1 MLAKLAAREATRRWG
16 RMQDVADIL
25 HSEEQSDREKQD
37 RVKRLSQEDCV
48 CALETSNKKKDK
60 PNPKAEGEKKKTK
73 KVGPL
78 LRRWCC
84 RDLMAVSSFAC
95 RFPRGPPVE
104 WWAGSKPSAQRPRGE
119 ALLGG
124 TPEPAPSIAPKAKY
138 ASPRGNLKSGRESS
152 QAAMP
157 VMRNAESKRIQY
169 LRRQLRRGHSEKG
182 REFTEE
188 DKQQMQAALDS
199 EIAKRKE
206 GTVKRLEKKMETE
219 QDRGMAHMT
228 AECAVLNEKLDRALA
243 SRSSGSRD
251 PELVQRLLGEPG
263 SVLEIQA
270 DINVRKEDLKRKRQ
284 QDRADARAAEKRRKA
299 LEPFEIPLQGDV
311 KQDGVVLRG
320 ELGREKLRGFQ
331 GDAVFKFGGVHCRLV
346 ELGAQATL
354 QLEPFSA
361 EQMESLET
369 MLQNG
374 FECKVLAV
382 TKKAVVEARLNPNG
396 KVRDVATNRIISAAS
411 LLTLRFTTHRFTPVE
426 FLPVKV
432 ETQAPSEVHEA
443 VAAEVRDQKENESEA
458 EVRDQE
464 EPEAEVRDQKEN
476 ESEAEVG
483 DQEENESEAE
493 VGDQEPEAAPAEE
506 EPRGE
511 WKMTV
516 QGRTVSFDFVKNAL
530 FTCAGPVREVKVVG
544 PEAVEFLAKIAPG
557 PQSPDFHRAQLQH
570 IEGDLFLI
578 HPKLWSQEVTR
589 LRAAAEETAA
599 LDDDLDESAEKP
611 VPAPAEE
618 SREIK
623 EPEPVEETAALDDDL
638 GEARDQRRV
647 QGFVGEVGDCGWLE
661 LFLDDEVCY
670 DDARGR
676 VVSGLLHGWV
686 SGCEMILGEEVTQLK
701 ELPEFGRLR
710 AGGHDGDVEIVEGL
724 RVRRVG
730 DELELAA
737 RTLEE
742 YAEDLKILTPKLA
755 DGTFVDH
762 RLRWAENKWASEL
775 FEINAGTGK
784 LFQRK
789 GRRSVNPEQG
799 DMHRSGRPP
808 GVSIPLKSLWADSPG
823 VQRAPKS
830 LTAAVAAVAQLKPCI
845 LLALA
850 VPPFGPALTSLF
862 PRSRFKLVG
871 TGVAGGLGGG
881 RDRVGA
887 SDRFA
892 LRVCC
897 ISRFPSLTLSVSP
910 RLPFAALH
918 CCLRPFPVG
927 LPP

>member
-1 MLAKLAAREATRRWG
+1 
-16 RMQDVADIL
+16 
-25 HSEEQSDREKQD
+25 
-37 RVKRLSQEDCV
+37 
-48 CALETSNKKKDK
+48 
-60 PNPKAEGEKKKTK
+60 
-73 KVGPL
+73 
-78 LRRWCC
+78 
-84 RDLMAVSSFAC
+84 
-95 RFPRGPPVE
+95 
-104 WWAGSKPSAQRPRGE
+104 
-119 ALLGG
+119 
-124 TPEPAPSIAPKAKY
+124 
-138 ASPRGNLKSGRESS
+138 
-152 QAAMP
+152 MP

-638 GEARDQRRV
+638 GEARAGSSRGVPRDQ
-647 QGFVGEVGDCGWLE
+647 G
-661 LFLDDEVCY
+661 
-670 DDARGR
+670 A
-676 VVSGLLHGWV
+676 
-686 SGCEMILGEEVTQLK
+686 
-701 ELPEFGRLR
+701 R
-710 AGGHDGDVEIVEGL
+710 AGGGACSQEDVTWGGPAPGAGL
-724 RVRRVG
+724 CGRGR
-730 DELELAA
+730 
-737 RTLEE
+737 
-742 YAEDLKILTPKLA
+742 
-755 DGTFVDH
+755 
-762 RLRWAENKWASEL
+762 RLRLAGAL
-775 FEINAGTGK
+775 F
-784 LFQRK
+784 
-789 GRRSVNPEQG
+789 GRRG
-799 DMHRSGRPP
+799 
-808 GVSIPLKSLWADSPG
+808 
-823 VQRAPKS
+823 
-830 LTAAVAAVAQLKPCI
+830 
-845 LLALA
+845 LL
-850 VPPFGPALTSLF
+850 
-862 PRSRFKLVG
+862 
-871 TGVAGGLGGG
+871 
-881 RDRVGA
+881 
-887 SDRFA
+887 
-892 LRVCC
+892 
-897 ISRFPSLTLSVSP
+897 
-910 RLPFAALH
+910 
-918 CCLRPFPVG
+918 
-927 LPP
+927 